1 MNRGLKALIVSAL
14 TLVVGGA
21 SIVVLLKI
29 NQSPAAVQETTHVQ
43 SSQPGDIQQRK
54 SADLIDRQDHS
65 INVILFAI
73 TVLSAIF
80 GVVYWIFG
88 LLDSKEKLEIEQHQ
102 KNLTDSIL
110 DKINLELKEQQTLFF
125 SYKDKLSDSIDRLET
140 VIITKDHQSNQAIAH
155 LKQLI
160 EETIRTRQ
168 QDKELFLAEIRHV
181 SNRIDF
187 SCQRIN
193 ELDDMVGQLEGF
205 LQKSHV
211 DFYKRRSTKI
221 GPFFSGNKTTVDHS
235 EYSIEEDDVK
245 G

>member
-14 TLVVGGA
+14 TLIVGVA
-21 SIVVLLKI
+21 SVVVLLKI
-29 NQSPAAVQETTHVQ
+29 NQSSAQETTHVQ

-73 TVLSAIF
+73 TVLSATF
-80 GVVYWIFG
+80 GVVYWVFG
-88 LLDSKEKLEIEQHQ
+88 LLDSKEKLEIERHQ
-102 KNLTDSIL
+102 KGLTDNIL
-110 DKINLELKEQQTLFF
+110 DKINLELKEQQTLFL
-125 SYKDKLSDSIDRLET
+125 SYKDKLSESIDRLET

-221 GPFFSGNKTTVDHS
+221 GPFFSGNKTTIDYS
-235 EYSIEEDDVK
+235 EYSIEGEDVE

>member
-14 TLVVGGA
+14 TLIVGVA
-21 SIVVLLKI
+21 SVVVLLKI
-29 NQSPAAVQETTHVQ
+29 NQSSAQETAQVQ
-43 SSQPGDIQQRK
+43 SSQLGDIQQRK
-54 SADLIDRQDHS
+54 SADLIDKQDHS

-73 TVLSAIF
+73 TVLSATF
-80 GVVYWIFG
+80 GVVYWVFG

-102 KNLTDSIL
+102 KGLTDSIL
-110 DKINLELKEQQTLFF
+110 DKINLELKEQQTLFL

-140 VIITKDHQSNQAIAH
+140 VIVTKDHQSNQAIAH

-205 LQKSHV
+205 LQKNYT
-211 DFYKRRSTKI
+211 DFYKRRSTRI
-221 GPFFSGNKTTVDHS
+221 GPFFSGNKTTIDYS
-235 EYSIEEDDVK
+235 EYSIEGEDVE

>member
-14 TLVVGGA
+14 TLIVGVA
-21 SIVVLLKI
+21 SVVVLLKI
-29 NQSPAAVQETTHVQ
+29 NQSSAQETANVQ
-43 SSQPGDIQQRK
+43 FSQSGDIQQRK
-54 SADLIDRQDHS
+54 SADLIDKQDHS

-73 TVLSAIF
+73 TVLSATF
-80 GVVYWIFG
+80 GVVYWVFG

-102 KNLTDSIL
+102 KGLTDNIL
-110 DKINLELKEQQTLFF
+110 DKINLELKEQQTLFL

-140 VIITKDHQSNQAIAH
+140 VIVTKDHQSNQAIAH

-205 LQKSHV
+205 LQKNYT

-221 GPFFSGNKTTVDHS
+221 GPFFSGNKTTIDYS
-235 EYSIEEDDVK
+235 EYSIEGEDVE